1 MNKKFD
7 AITAKKLINEYA
19 DKINFLM
26 KENTSLKSQLND
38 IKITL
43 NINKDLMFKSVNGE
57 SVESVLNHLKEEN
70 MRLTELIDTLNK
82 EKADM
87 EIKVY
92 TIII

>member
-1 MNKKFD
+1 MSKKFD
-7 AITAKKLINEYA
+7 ANTAKKLINEYA

-26 KENTSLKSQLND
+26 KENNFLKSQLDD

-57 SVESVLNHLKEEN
+57 SVDTVLNQLKEEN
-70 MRLTELIDTLNK
+70 LRLTELIDSLNK

-87 EIKVY
+87 EIRV
-92 TIII
+92 

>member
-7 AITAKKLINEYA
+7 ANTAKKLINEYA

-26 KENTSLKSQLND
+26 KENNFLKSQLDD

-57 SVESVLNHLKEEN
+57 SVDEVLYQLKEEN
-70 MRLTELIDTLNK
+70 LRLTELIDNLNK

-87 EIKVY
+87 EIRV
-92 TIII
+92 